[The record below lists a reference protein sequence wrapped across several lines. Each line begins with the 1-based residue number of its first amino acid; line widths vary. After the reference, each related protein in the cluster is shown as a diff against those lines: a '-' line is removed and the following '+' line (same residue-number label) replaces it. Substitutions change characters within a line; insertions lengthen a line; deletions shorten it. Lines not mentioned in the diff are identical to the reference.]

1 MLTALL
7 PVVESFGFG
16 AELLSKTSGLATSPQ
31 LLFSHW
37 EVRTGAF
44 VFCFSLRSRRVI
56 HGVARR
62 MQVNETDP
70 FWKPHTEEELEDL
83 GEIVEQ
89 SITRKYVDDVRK
101 RKGLP
106 IEEKLVIF
114 ADKQRNLKRNK

>member
-1 MLTALL
+1 MHT
-7 PVVESFGFG
+7 
-16 AELLSKTSGLATSPQ
+16 
-31 LLFSHW
+31 
-37 EVRTGAF
+37 
-44 VFCFSLRSRRVI
+44 
-56 HGVARR
+56 
-62 MQVNETDP
+62 QVNEIDP